1 MLILVTI
8 EKVDMLCIVA
18 HLLEQR
24 PIWGYLSSQI
34 CLCFLIRFWNYAS
47 ADRAVDLSPAGVP
60 QQMLKQ
66 YHFCGKSSNI
76 LQPSMPPEGMVQV
89 HVWDRKLS
97 KVRAYS
103 V

>member
-1 MLILVTI
+1 LWLIY
-8 EKVDMLCIVA
+8 
-18 HLLEQR
+18 
-24 PIWGYLSSQI
+24 WSSAQYGAI
-34 CLCFLIRFWNYAS
+34 LAARFACVLIRFWNYAS

>member
-1 MLILVTI
+1 VFF
-8 EKVDMLCIVA
+8 DSF
-18 HLLEQR
+18 LELR
-24 PIWGYLSSQI
+24 K
-34 CLCFLIRFWNYAS
+34 R
-47 ADRAVDLSPAGVP
+47 DRAVDLSPAGVP

-76 LQPSMPPEGMVQV
+76 LQPSMSPEGMVQV